1 MPVLETGIR
10 VLDLV
15 CPVPMGGS
23 LAIRGDAGSGV
34 VTVAMEAMRNLCRRH
49 QTKAVCHVTAGE
61 PFTES
66 NVRGWIAKLHVEEF
80 IEGIVPGDRAEIS
93 IARIARLFPYADSAD
108 DADGW
113 VVLRRALVAQ
123 GRLPGVDLGE
133 SGSRLAD
140 ADPERLAQRVKA
152 DVARGN
158 VELTGY
164 LSQPF
169 FVAEP
174 WTGRPGEV
182 TDRREM
188 LERVRKLLLG

>member
-10 VLDLV
+10 IVDLV

-23 LAIRGDAGSGV
+23 LAISGDAGSGV
-34 VTVAMEAMRNLCRRH
+34 VTVAMEVTRNLCRRH
-49 QTKAVCHVTAGE
+49 QAKAVCHVTAGE

-66 NVRGWIAKLHVEEF
+66 NVRGWIAKLHVEDF
-80 IEGIVPGDRAEIS
+80 IEDIVPGDRAEIS
-93 IARIARLFPYADSAD
+93 IPGVVRLFPYAESAG

-113 VVLRRALVAQ
+113 VVLRRALFEQ
-123 GRLPGVDLGE
+123 GRLPGVDLDH

-140 ADPERLAQRVKA
+140 ADPKGLAQRVKSE
-152 DVARGN
+152 VARGN
-158 VELTGY
+158 SELIGY

-188 LERVRKLLLG
+188 LERVERLLLV

>member
-1 MPVLETGIR
+1 MLETGIR

-15 CPVPMGGS
+15 CPVPLGGS
-23 LAIRGDAGSGV
+23 LAISGDAGSGV

-49 QTKAVCHVTAGE
+49 DAKAVCHVTARE

-66 NVRGWIAKLHVEEF
+66 NVRGWIAKLHVEDF
-80 IEGIVPGDRAEIS
+80 IEDIVPGDQVEIS
-93 IARIARLFPYADSAD
+93 IARVVRLFPYADSVG

-113 VVLRRALVAQ
+113 VVLRRALFEQ
-123 GRLPGVDLGE
+123 GRLPGVDLDQ

-140 ADPERLAQRVKA
+140 GDPEGPAQRVKTE
-152 DVARGN
+152 VVRGN
-158 VELTGY
+158 SELIGY

-174 WTGRPGEV
+174 WTGRPGVV

-188 LERVRKLLLG
+188 LERVEGLLLI

>member
-1 MPVLETGIR
+1 MEIGIR

-15 CPVPMGGS
+15 CPIPMGGS
-23 LAIRGDAGSGV
+23 LAISGDPGSGV
-34 VTVAMEAMRNLCRRH
+34 VTVSMEATRNLCRRH
-49 QTKAVCHVTAGE
+49 YTKAVCHVTAGE

-80 IEGIVPGDRAEIS
+80 IGDIVSGDRAEIS
-93 IARIARLFPYADSAD
+93 IPRLARLFPYAQSPG

-113 VVLRRALVAQ
+113 VVLRRALVAK
-123 GRLPGVDLGE
+123 GRLPGVDLDE

-152 DVARGN
+152 EVARGN
-158 VELTGY
+158 AALAGY

-174 WTGRPGEV
+174 WTGRPGEA
-182 TDRREM
+182 TDRGEM
-188 LERVRKLLLG
+188 LERVRGLLLA